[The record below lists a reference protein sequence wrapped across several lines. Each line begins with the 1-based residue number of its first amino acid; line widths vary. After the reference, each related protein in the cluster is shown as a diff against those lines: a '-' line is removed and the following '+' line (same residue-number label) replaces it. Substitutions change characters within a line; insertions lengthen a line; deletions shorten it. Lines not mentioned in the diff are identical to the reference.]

1 MAGLLVAA
9 EQLSGSSPPR
19 PLPVTLHPLEHR
31 MLSVGGSPMQIFHLQ
46 IDSFLYIWKYNESTW
61 HFLNCK
67 HTEHKGPGQD
77 LWEHP
82 VTLQWVTP
90 ACHYLL

>member
-1 MAGLLVAA
+1 
-9 EQLSGSSPPR
+9 
-19 PLPVTLHPLEHR
+19 
-31 MLSVGGSPMQIFHLQ
+31 MQIFHLQ